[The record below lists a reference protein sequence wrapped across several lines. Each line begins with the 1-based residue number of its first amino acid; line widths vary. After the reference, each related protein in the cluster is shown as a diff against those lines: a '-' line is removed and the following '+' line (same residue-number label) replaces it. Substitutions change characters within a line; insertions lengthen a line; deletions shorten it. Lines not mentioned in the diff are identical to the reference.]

1 MALGEITVA
10 WLGNFGTLPFF
21 GPGDFPAWGPLPRPQ
36 DAVRQP
42 HFVHLSQPP
51 PGTLKLRFYW
61 GNEDSSGLITFS
73 MVEFNMPDPP
83 PGFEQQF
90 VGLDPPGP
98 GKVELQ
104 IDVNVG
110 PTLPGGPDMQYWRLM
125 ATAGDFLGTWWADT
139 NEWHENPTPAPPT
152 PGRTW
157 TYQMLRTPASWW
169 AVTAVYPLGSAADCP
184 PIPRPPWPYS
194 SSTVRLA
201 QLSMARR
208 ALKRRISG
216 ASQGSAQFRGQLAAI
231 NDARARYLAAKQQQQ
246 N

>member
-110 PTLPGGPDMQYWRLM
+110 PTLPGGPDMQYWSGM
-125 ATAGDFLGTWWADT
+125 
-139 NEWHENPTPAPPT
+139 
-152 PGRTW
+152 
-157 TYQMLRTPASWW
+157 RTPLRHHRRPAAPGPTRCS
-169 AVTAVYPLGSAADCP
+169 ARPRRGGRSRRSIRSAPLPTAPRSLAHRGRIRVQRCGS
-184 PIPRPPWPYS
+184 RS
-194 SSTVRLA
+194 
-201 QLSMARR
+201 
-208 ALKRRISG
+208 
-216 ASQGSAQFRGQLAAI
+216 
-231 NDARARYLAAKQQQQ
+231 
-246 N
+246 